1 MSVGP
6 TRVLAC
12 ALMAAALMAPVIDG
26 GAIVRAQAGQAN
38 QTNQATPNAQGAT
51 SPGSAQPGQAPGAA
65 PQTPEQQVAAA
76 LGVRGSAKAVQR
88 QVANML
94 DEARRQRDI
103 IRVTCLDDKL
113 TQVDANF
120 RTLEDRLNALQE
132 AVKNRDDAQRDHE
145 LTVIEVLRQRFE
157 TLAAE
162 ARRCVG
168 QDIYE
173 TGATRVTTE
182 VCPYVPDFIPDYI
195 PPIPP
200 LPVPFVPP
208 PGSGV
213 N

>member
-103 IRVTCLDDKL
+103 IRVTCLDFRGAAF
-113 TQVDANF
+113 VGYEDA
-120 RTLEDRLNALQE
+120 EDILVHFGDLHAKAQ
-132 AVKNRDDAQRDHE
+132 AVVFPGTEQIVEHGFDPE
-145 LTVIEVLRQRFE
+145 LLF
-157 TLAAE
+157 
-162 ARRCVG
+162 
-168 QDIYE
+168 
-173 TGATRVTTE
+173 
-182 VCPYVPDFIPDYI
+182 VCWSH
-195 PPIPP
+195 
-200 LPVPFVPP
+200 PVPPDDPP
-208 PGSGV
+208 YEPASGRL
-213 N
+213 